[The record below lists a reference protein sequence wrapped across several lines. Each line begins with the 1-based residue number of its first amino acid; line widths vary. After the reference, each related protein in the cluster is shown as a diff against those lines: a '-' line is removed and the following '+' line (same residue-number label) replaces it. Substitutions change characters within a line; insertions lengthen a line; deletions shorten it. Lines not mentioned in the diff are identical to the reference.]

1 MNTRTL
7 VWFSLLQVRKALE
20 TRQTVTPAE
29 DYLYLC
35 LSRHFIF
42 LTYGP
47 GTIINQVSRKLII
60 YSNSMEKK
68 NITTS
73 SKICFQ
79 MLSIIWSKLMLTGH
93 EKHPVCGISAD
104 SFSFFFFFFLFVKVL
119 CLAKHK
125 HRKHKNKVFPWV

>member
-35 LSRHFIF
+35 LSKHFIF

-60 YSNSMEKK
+60 YSNSTEKK
-68 NITTS
+68 HHHQQQKMFSDVEYDLVQTD
-73 SKICFQ
+73 
-79 MLSIIWSKLMLTGH
+79 
-93 EKHPVCGISAD
+93 AD
-104 SFSFFFFFFLFVKVL
+104 
-119 CLAKHK
+119 
-125 HRKHKNKVFPWV
+125 WT